1 MKQIHMS
8 FLEYYSNWIWAV
20 IGLAVV
26 LTLLFMFVDSLDEDG
41 INLKSYINTFVI
53 TSIVILLLS
62 MCLAGIIY
70 MAIKNDM
77 YVVNTETKVTKF
89 VNENKRGT
97 DIEENT
103 VYFVLNGVEYYNEVD
118 SNTYYQKGDKIRVR
132 NKGRYNV
139 IKNNETNLKI
149 QKLVE

>member
-26 LTLLFMFVDSLDEDG
+26 LTLLLMFVDSLDKDG
-41 INLKSYINTFVI
+41 INLKYHINIFIIV
-53 TSIVILLLS
+53 SIFMLLLS
-62 MCLAGIIY
+62 MCLAGLIY
-70 MAIKNDM
+70 MAIKDDM

-89 VNENKRGT
+89 VSEKKQGDAVKT
-97 DIEENT
+97 NT
-103 VYFVLNGVEYYNEVD
+103 VYFVLNGAEYYNEVD
-118 SNTYYQKGDKIRVR
+118 ENTYFKKGDKIRVR
-132 NKGRYNV
+132 NKGRYHF
-139 IKNNETNLKI
+139 IKDNKTNLKI

>member
-20 IGLAVV
+20 IALAVV
-26 LTLLFMFVDSLDEDG
+26 FTLLLMFVDSLDG
-41 INLKSYINTFVI
+41 INLKSYVNTFVI

-77 YVVNTETKVTKF
+77 YVVNTETEVTKF
-89 VNENKRGT
+89 VSENKRGT
-97 DIEENT
+97 DIEENK

-139 IKNNETNLKI
+139 IKNNRTNLKI

>member
-26 LTLLFMFVDSLDEDG
+26 LTLLFMFVDSLDGDG
-41 INLKSYINTFVI
+41 INLKYYINIFVI
-53 TSIVILLLS
+53 ASIFMLLLS
-62 MCLAGIIY
+62 MCLAGLIY
-70 MAIKNDM
+70 MAIKDDM

-89 VNENKRGT
+89 VNEKKPGNAV
-97 DIEENT
+97 NT
-103 VYFVLNGVEYYNEVD
+103 RAVYFVLNGAEYYNEVD
-118 SNTYYQKGDKIRVR
+118 KNSYFEKGDKIRVK
-132 NKGRYNV
+132 NKGRYNF

>member
-20 IGLAVV
+20 IALAVV
-26 LTLLFMFVDSLDEDG
+26 FTLLLMFVDSLDG
-41 INLKSYINTFVI
+41 INLKSYVNTFVI

-77 YVVNTETKVTKF
+77 YVVNTETEVTKF
-89 VNENKRGT
+89 ISENKRGT
-97 DIEENT
+97 DIEENK

-139 IKNNETNLKI
+139 IKNNRTNLKI

>member
-20 IGLAVV
+20 IALAVV
-26 LTLLFMFVDSLDEDG
+26 FTLLLMFVDSLDG

-62 MCLAGIIY
+62 MCLAGLIY
-70 MAIKNDM
+70 MAIKDDM
-77 YVVNTETKVTKF
+77 YVVNAETKVTKF
-89 VNENKRGT
+89 ISKK
-97 DIEENT
+97 EEGDAVKTNT
-103 VYFVLNGVEYYNEVD
+103 VYFILNGAEYHNVVD
-118 SNTYYQKGDKIRVR
+118 ENNYFEKGDKIRVK
-132 NKGRYNV
+132 NKGRYNF
-139 IKNNETNLKI
+139 IKDNETNLKI

>member
-20 IGLAVV
+20 IALAVV
-26 LTLLFMFVDSLDEDG
+26 FTLLLMFVNSLDG
-41 INLKSYINTFVI
+41 INLKSYVNTFVI

-77 YVVNTETKVTKF
+77 YVVNTETEVTKF
-89 VNENKRGT
+89 ISENKRGT
-97 DIEENT
+97 DIEENK

-118 SNTYYQKGDKIRVR
+118 SNTYYQKRDKIRVR

-139 IKNNETNLKI
+139 IKNNRTNLKI

>member
-41 INLKSYINTFVI
+41 VSLKPYINIFVVI
-53 TSIVILLLS
+53 SIVILLLS
-62 MCLAGIIY
+62 MCLAGLIY
-70 MAIKNDM
+70 MAIKDDM
-77 YVVNTETKVTKF
+77 YVVNAETKVTKF
-89 VNENKRGT
+89 ISKK
-97 DIEENT
+97 EEGDAVKTNT
-103 VYFVLNGVEYYNEVD
+103 VYFILNGAEYHNVVD
-118 SNTYYQKGDKIRVR
+118 ENNYFEKGDKIRVK
-132 NKGRYNV
+132 NKGRYNF
-139 IKNNETNLKI
+139 IKDNETNLKI

>member
-20 IGLAVV
+20 IALAVV
-26 LTLLFMFVDSLDEDG
+26 FTLLLMFVDSLDG
-41 INLKSYINTFVI
+41 INLKSYVNTFVI

-77 YVVNTETKVTKF
+77 YVVNTETEVTKF
-89 VNENKRGT
+89 VSENKRGT
-97 DIEENT
+97 DIEENK

-118 SNTYYQKGDKIRVR
+118 SNTYYQKGDNIRVR
-132 NKGRYNV
+132 NKGRYNA
-139 IKNNETNLKI
+139 INDLMS
-149 QKLVE
+149 

>member
-8 FLEYYSNWIWAV
+8 FLEYYSNWIWVV
-20 IGLAVV
+20 IALAVV
-26 LTLLFMFVDSLDEDG
+26 FTLLLMFVDSLDG
-41 INLKSYINTFVI
+41 INLKSYVNTFVI

-77 YVVNTETKVTKF
+77 YVVNTETEVTKF
-89 VNENKRGT
+89 VSENKRGT
-97 DIEENT
+97 DIEENK

-139 IKNNETNLKI
+139 IKNNRTNLKI

>member
-20 IGLAVV
+20 IALAVIF
-26 LTLLFMFVDSLDEDG
+26 TLFFIFVDSLEEDE

-53 TSIVILLLS
+53 LSIVMLLLS
-62 MCLAGIIY
+62 MCLAGLIY
-70 MAIKNDM
+70 IAIKDDM

-89 VNENKRGT
+89 VSEK
-97 DIEENT
+97 EEGDAAKTNT
-103 VYFVLNGVEYYNEVD
+103 VYFVLNGVEYHNVVD
-118 SNTYYQKGDKIRVR
+118 ENSYFEKGDKIRVK
-132 NKGRYNV
+132 NKGRYNFV
-139 IKNNETNLKI
+139 KDNETKLKI